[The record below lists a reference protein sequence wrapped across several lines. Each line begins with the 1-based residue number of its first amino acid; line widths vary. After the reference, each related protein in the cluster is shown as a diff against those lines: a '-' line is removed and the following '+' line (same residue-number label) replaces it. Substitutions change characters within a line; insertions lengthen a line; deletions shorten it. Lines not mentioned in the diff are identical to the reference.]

1 MLRIALVSEWLDGW
15 RGGAETSTLQFLH
28 HLLRNGVEAHVFTR
42 SRPSPTPTLH
52 VHTVSGAAMSRTRQ
66 SLTFARRVERLLRE
80 RSFDIVHA
88 ITPCRGADVYQP
100 RGGTVAE
107 SVARNLAL
115 RKSEAGRWL
124 KRYAN
129 YFNVKQRYGLGVER
143 RLFADPKG
151 PMIVAISR
159 YVAEQLKRHYGLTD
173 VRIRLVYNAVNP
185 DAATP
190 EQRAEDRMRIRR
202 DYGVEEADCLV
213 VQVAHNFRLK
223 GVQHWMEAL
232 ARLVRGG
239 GRFRSL
245 VIGKGESDQ
254 WHRLAVRWGVEQYL
268 TFTGPTDRV
277 AAFLHAADVL
287 VHPTYYDP
295 CSRVVL
301 EGMCTGLP
309 CVTTKWDGASEV
321 IQDGLNGYVL
331 DEPGDVESL
340 AERVNTL
347 SDPLI
352 RGRLGRAATESAE
365 FLTMSRHVR
374 QILEVYYELLAR
386 RGVNL
391 PATTPHGP
399 APALGGRPILTTGR

>member
-1 MLRIALVSEWLDGW
+1 MRIALVSEWLDGW

-28 HLLRNGVEAHVFTR
+28 HLLRNGVEVHVFTR

-66 SLTFARRVERLLRE
+66 SVTFARRVERLLRAE
-80 RSFDIVHA
+80 RFDIVHA
-88 ITPCRGADVYQP
+88 ITPCRGADLYQP

-115 RKSEAGRWL
+115 RKAGPARWL

-129 YFNVKQRYGLGVER
+129 YLNVKQRYGLGVER

-151 PMIVAISR
+151 PTIVAISR
-159 YVAEQLKRHYGLTD
+159 YVVDQLRRHYGLPD
-173 VRIRLVYNAVNP
+173 SRMQLVYNAVNP

-190 EQRAEDRMRIRR
+190 EQRADDRARIRR
-202 DYGVEEADCLV
+202 EYGVEEGDCLV

-223 GVQHWMEAL
+223 GVHHWLEAL
-232 ARLVRGG
+232 GRLVGGG
-239 GRFRSL
+239 GRYRSL

-254 WHRLAVRWGVEQYL
+254 WHRLAVRWGVEQHL

-309 CVTTKWDGASEV
+309 CVTTRWDGASEV
-321 IQDGLNGYVL
+321 IQNGSNGFVL
-331 DEPGDVESL
+331 DEPGDVEAL
-340 AERVNTL
+340 VERVNTL
-347 SDPLI
+347 GDPAV
-352 RGRLGRAATESAE
+352 RDRLGRAAAESAE

-374 QILEVYYELLAR
+374 EMLTVYGELLAR
-386 RGVNL
+386 RGIKL
-391 PATTPHGP
+391 PVS
-399 APALGGRPILTTGR
+399 ALPGLSTAKGGRPILTTGR

>member
-1 MLRIALVSEWLDGW
+1 MKIALVSEWLDGW

-28 HLLRNGVEAHVFTR
+28 HLLRSGVEVHVFTR

-66 SLTFARRVERLLRE
+66 SLTFGRRVERLLRDE
-80 RSFDIVHA
+80 SFDIVHA

-115 RKSEAGRWL
+115 RKAGAARWL

-129 YFNVKQRYGLGVER
+129 YLNVKQRYGLGVER
-143 RLFADPKG
+143 RLFADPQG
-151 PMIVAISR
+151 PTVVAISR
-159 YVAEQLKRHYGLTD
+159 YVVDQLKRHYGLPD
-173 VRIRLVYNAVNP
+173 ERIRLVYNAVSP
-185 DAATP
+185 DVATP
-190 EQRAEDRMRIRR
+190 EQRAADRARLRR
-202 DYGVEEADCLV
+202 EYQVKDSDCLV

-239 GRFRSL
+239 GRYRSL

-301 EGMCTGLP
+301 EGMCAGLP
-309 CVTTKWDGASEV
+309 CVTSRWDGASEV
-321 IQDGLNGYVL
+321 IHNGLNGFVL
-331 DEPGDVESL
+331 DDPGDVGAL
-340 AERVNTL
+340 VERVTTL
-347 SDPLI
+347 IDPAV
-352 RGRLGRAATESAE
+352 RGRLGRAAAESAE
-365 FLTMSRHVR
+365 TLSMTRHVR
-374 QILEVYYELLAR
+374 EMLEVYHEVLSRKGVELPFSSPS
-386 RGVNL
+386 GVSQA
-391 PATTPHGP
+391 PGGP
-399 APALGGRPILTTGR
+399 GSFNVFCG